1 MKGNERMESEENT
14 MDTEKTQARKGVGGG
29 KIQSI
34 DEWLDILS
42 AFKAECGRCET
53 NCYISLPRMEE
64 YIREGRLRYEI
75 ISGTVLWL
83 FEQERDYYLG
93 YYYVSKEEKLC
104 LHPQEQD
111 VVIYLIGS
119 EKKYAEKREEEL
131 AELGCIRY
139 RRNLEYMLTSEK
151 VPELEKMDRKCRRFM
166 EKMNFSYTPFHTED
180 YEEVYKLWRERID
193 RYSVKDMLKSRIRR
207 TEEKAECIVI
217 RDKEGHIIAACVF
230 EAEGAA
236 GFSENVAT
244 TASCNGIGLGG
255 VLFSRSLLEIFSRG
269 CTKDSMWVWEG
280 NTESRRMTER
290 FAELTGRF
298 SQQMLLKKQAG
309 TCTESGV

>member
-1 MKGNERMESEENT
+1 MESEENT
-14 MDTEKTQARKGVGGG
+14 MDTEKTQAQKGVGG
-29 KIQSI
+29 KIQSL

-64 YIREGRLRYEI
+64 YIREGRLRYEV

-93 YYYVSKEEKLC
+93 YYYVPKEERLC
-104 LHPQEQD
+104 LHPQD
-111 VVIYLIGS
+111 LDAVIYLIGS
-119 EKKYAEKREEEL
+119 EKKYAGKREEEL

-255 VLFSRSLLEIFSRG
+255 VLFSRSLLDIFSRG

-309 TCTESGV
+309 TCTESGA